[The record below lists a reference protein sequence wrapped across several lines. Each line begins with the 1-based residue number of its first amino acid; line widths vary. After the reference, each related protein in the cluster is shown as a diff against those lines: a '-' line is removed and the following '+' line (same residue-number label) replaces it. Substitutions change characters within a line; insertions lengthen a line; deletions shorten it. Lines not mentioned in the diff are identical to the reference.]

1 MQQGSVA
8 GLLDNLDWLLT
19 LPIRRVIPGH
29 FAVTDKAGLA
39 HFRDYVRAIYD
50 RARAAVESGE
60 TIGDTLPAALKP
72 FAAFRQF
79 PPYTATLSANLPAAD
94 AQQTGKAP

>member
-1 MQQGSVA
+1 MRQGIVA

-50 RARAAVESGE
+50 SARAAVESGE
-60 TIGDTLPAALKP
+60 TIADTLPAALKP
-72 FAAFRQF
+72 FAARSEERRVGKEWVS
-79 PPYTATLSANLPAAD
+79 PCRSRGSPA
-94 AQQTGKAP
+94 P